1 MPYLAPRKDAMRR
14 LKCLSACLTLLC
26 WMPLALAQPSP
37 LLTPE
42 QLRAD
47 LRFVQESITATH
59 PQPDFS
65 ADPAA
70 VRQAYKYIA
79 EQMQAPMSP
88 DQAWRLL
95 AMLNPLYADGHL
107 ALTPAGPL
115 AQSQAFLDAGGS
127 FFPYE
132 VSLDASGALRIRA
145 QLGGAPS
152 PLQGMRITSINGVP
166 AEQIVADLLIR
177 CHGDTAAFR
186 ASLLSLRWPFLYWK
200 VLGAPDN
207 YALQFEKG
215 QQLTV
220 PGSSALPAYLA
231 GNGSFAQQF
240 RFELLPRKAALL
252 TINTFAWPDKA
263 QFTAFTADAFRQ
275 VQEAGVRTLLID
287 VRENGGGNDDM
298 WIDGVLRYIADK
310 PYRWASTYRKKVIKG
325 RESASEKLGDVIDG
339 EITSWQQPQLDNP
352 LHFSGATYLLVG
364 GRTYSSSV
372 LLSNVMQD
380 FGFGKVV
387 GAAGQARTR
396 QSGGTQRFVLP
407 NSGLELGV
415 PRLLFQRPSGA
426 ASPYLLQP
434 DIVLPDSPYNE
445 RELIEAVLALP
456 APPA

>member
-1 MPYLAPRKDAMRR
+1 MKR
-14 LKCLSACLTLLC
+14 LKYPSACLILLC
-26 WMPLALAQPSP
+26 WTPLVLAQPSP

-47 LRFVQESITATH
+47 LRFVQESIAATH

-70 VRQAYKYIA
+70 VRQAYAYIV

-107 ALTPAGPL
+107 AITPATPL
-115 AQSQAFLDAGGS
+115 AQSQAFLDAAGS

-132 VSLDASGALRIRA
+132 VSLDASGALRIRT

-152 PLQGMRITSINGVP
+152 PLQGTRITSINSVP
-166 AEQIVADLLIR
+166 AGQIIADLMTR

-186 ASLLSLRWPFLYWK
+186 ASLLSQRWPFMYWK
-200 VLGAPDN
+200 VLGAPAS
-207 YALQFEKG
+207 YALQFDNG

-220 PGSSALPAYLA
+220 AGAATLPAYLA

-240 RFELLPRKAALL
+240 RFELLPGKAALL
-252 TINTFAWPDKA
+252 TINTFAWPDKP

-275 VQEAGVRTLLID
+275 MREAGVQTLLID
-287 VRENGGGNDDM
+287 VRANGGGNDDM

-325 RESASEKLGDVIDG
+325 RDSASEKLGEVIDG
-339 EITSWQQPQLDNP
+339 EIGSWQQPQLADP
-352 LHFSGATYLLVG
+352 LHFAGATYLLMG
-364 GRTYSSSV
+364 RRTYSSAI

-415 PRLLFQRPSGA
+415 PRLLFQRPSGTGG
-426 ASPYLLQP
+426 PVLLQP

-445 RELIEAVLALP
+445 RELIDAVLALP
-456 APPA
+456 ASPA

>member
-1 MPYLAPRKDAMRR
+1 MKR
-14 LKCLSACLTLLC
+14 LKYPSACLILLC
-26 WMPLALAQPSP
+26 WTPLVLAQPSP

-47 LRFVQESITATH
+47 LRFVQESIAATH

-70 VRQAYKYIA
+70 VRQAYAYIV

-107 ALTPAGPL
+107 AITPATPL
-115 AQSQAFLDAGGS
+115 AQSQAFLDAAGS

-132 VSLDASGALRIRA
+132 VSLDASGALRIRT

-152 PLQGMRITSINGVP
+152 PLQGTRITSINSVP
-166 AEQIVADLLIR
+166 AGQIIADLMTR

-186 ASLLSLRWPFLYWK
+186 ASLLSQRWPFMYWK
-200 VLGAPDN
+200 VLGAPAS
-207 YALQFEKG
+207 YALQFDNG

-220 PGSSALPAYLA
+220 AGAATLPAYLA

-240 RFELLPRKAALL
+240 RFELLPGKAALL
-252 TINTFAWPDKA
+252 TINTFAWPDKP

-275 VQEAGVRTLLID
+275 MQEAGVRTLLID

-325 RESASEKLGDVIDG
+325 RDSASEKLGEVIDG
-339 EITSWQQPQLDNP
+339 EIGSWQQPQLADP
-352 LHFSGATYLLVG
+352 LHFAGATYLLMG
-364 GRTYSSSV
+364 RRTYSSAI

-415 PRLLFQRPSGA
+415 PRLLFQRPSGTGG
-426 ASPYLLQP
+426 PVLLQP

-445 RELIEAVLALP
+445 RELIDAVLALP
-456 APPA
+456 A

>member
-1 MPYLAPRKDAMRR
+1 MKR
-14 LKCLSACLTLLC
+14 LKRLLACLILLC
-26 WMPLALAQPSP
+26 CAPLALAQPTP

-47 LRFVQESITATH
+47 LRFIQESIAATH
-59 PQPDFS
+59 PEPGFS

-70 VRQAYKYIA
+70 VRQAYEYIA
-79 EQMQAPMSP
+79 EQMQVPMSP

-107 ALTPAGPL
+107 AITPAGPL
-115 AQSQAFLDAGGS
+115 AQSQAFLEAGGR

-132 VSLDASGALRIRA
+132 VSLDAAGGLRIRA

-152 PLQGMRITSINGVP
+152 PLQGARITSINSAP
-166 AEQIVADLLIR
+166 ASGIVADLLAR
-177 CHGDTAAFR
+177 SHGDTAAFR
-186 ASLLSLRWPFLYWK
+186 ASLLSLRWPFMYWK
-200 VLGAPDN
+200 MLGATPQ
-207 YALQFEKG
+207 YALQFDDG
-215 QQLTV
+215 QRLTV
-220 PGSSALPAYLA
+220 AGAATLPAYLA
-231 GNGSFAQQF
+231 GNDSFAQQF
-240 RFELLPRKAALL
+240 RFELLPGKAALL
-252 TINTFAWPDKA
+252 TLNTFSWRDKG
-263 QFTAFTADAFRQ
+263 QFTTFTADAFRQ
-275 VQEAGVRTLLID
+275 VRKTGVQTLLID
-287 VRENGGGNDDM
+287 VRANGGGNDDM

-325 RESASEKLGDVIDG
+325 RDSAREKLGDVIDG
-339 EITSWQQPQLDNP
+339 EIGSWQQPQLDDP
-352 LHFSGATYLLVG
+352 LHFSGNTYLLVG
-364 GRTYSSSV
+364 RRTYSSSI

-396 QSGGTQRFVLP
+396 QSGGTQNFVLP

-426 ASPYLLQP
+426 ATPVLLQP

-445 RELIEAVLALP
+445 RELIDAVLNLQT
-456 APPA
+456 